1 MHGNFPAK
9 RLLLTS
15 SSNSNFKF
23 KKLRG
28 RIPQNRFELICNN
41 AISYSSPNSFGRDPA
56 MLAWL
61 ISMPA
66 TVRCDGQSSALEQK
80 TPV

>member
-9 RLLLTS
+9 RLLLRS

-28 RIPQNRFELICNN
+28 RIPQKRFEFKWNN
-41 AISYSSPNSFGRDPA
+41 AMSYSSPNSFGRDPA
-56 MLAWL
+56 MSPWL

-66 TVRCDGQSSALEQK
+66 TVRCDGQSGAL
-80 TPV
+80 